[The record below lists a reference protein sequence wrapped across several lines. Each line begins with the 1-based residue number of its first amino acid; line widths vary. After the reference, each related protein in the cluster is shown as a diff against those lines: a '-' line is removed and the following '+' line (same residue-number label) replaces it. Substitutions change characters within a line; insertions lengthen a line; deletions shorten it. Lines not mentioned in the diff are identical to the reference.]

1 MSHILMASR
10 LQLDDGARLV
20 REDYRMPP
28 LNENLGWSEVGTI
41 STGSNSVADA
51 FKLKYAEKVLLTV
64 GTKLYKF
71 NDFNSPTP
79 PGSKILSPWWSPYD
93 DYRHDAGWEERKKLA
108 KLLGVSIREL
118 GRITSA
124 VKENWNSLQY
134 LLIITLSQAVYAF
147 FGDFA
152 QMSRQDAGTVSKR
165 VITAPAEGGAL
176 VAEGRGATKNLPGGG
191 TQFYIPNLTLDQVA
205 SWRVESLVGS

>member
-1 MSHILMASR
+1 M
-10 LQLDDGARLV
+10 
-20 REDYRMPP
+20 P
-28 LNENLGWSEVGTI
+28 LNENLSWAEVGAI

-51 FKLKYAEKVLLTV
+51 FKSKSAERVLLTL

-71 NDFNSPTP
+71 NDFNSPTA
-79 PGSKILSPWWSPYD
+79 PGSKALSPWWSPYD
-93 DYRHDAGWEERKKLA
+93 DYRHDGGWEQRKKLA

-118 GRITSA
+118 GRVTSA

-134 LLIITLSQAVYAF
+134 LLVITLSQAVYAF

-152 QMSRQDAGTVSKR
+152 QMPRQDAGAGSKR
-165 VITAPAEGGAL
+165 VVTAQAAGGAF

-191 TQFYIPNLTLDQVA
+191 TQFYIPNLTLGQVGD
-205 SWRVESLVGS
+205 WRVESLLGS

>member
-1 MSHILMASR
+1 MMERGLF
-10 LQLDDGARLV
+10 

-28 LNENLGWSEVGTI
+28 LNGPLSLSEVGAI

-71 NDFNSPTP
+71 NDFSSPTP

-118 GRITSA
+118 GRVTSA

-152 QMSRQDAGTVSKR
+152 QMPRQDAGTVSKR
-165 VITAPAEGGAL
+165 VITAPAGVGAFE
-176 VAEGRGATKNLPGGG
+176 AEGRGAKKTCPAGAPSSTFPISRWIKWPAGEWSHWSGRN
-191 TQFYIPNLTLDQVA
+191 
-205 SWRVESLVGS
+205 RRES